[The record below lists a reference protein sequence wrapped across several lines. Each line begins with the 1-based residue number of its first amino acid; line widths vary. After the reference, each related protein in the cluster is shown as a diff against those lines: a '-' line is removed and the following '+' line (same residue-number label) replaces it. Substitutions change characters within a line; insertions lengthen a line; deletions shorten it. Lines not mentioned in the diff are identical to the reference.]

1 MHACNCCF
9 INRRWC
15 RVKDGCGMRTRR
27 LYFWFY
33 PKPGLCLVHVAFK
46 DIALLHCTQC
56 IKSLNCANRLNI
68 TLNIGKATINTP
80 SSGSLPR
87 LLGYHPTSPYLCRT
101 PPRTTEP
108 TETFPPPQS
117 IATSNGQ
124 YQATQHRIWALRSRA
139 FGWGKM
145 IKVFNW
151 FPDKIIGG
159 SPSVISGDFP

>member
-27 LYFWFY
+27 LYFWFH
-33 PKPGLCLVHVAFK
+33 PKTWFMSCPRGIQRYRSL
-46 DIALLHCTQC
+46 ALYTTYQ
-56 IKSLNCANRLNI
+56 KSNCAKR
-68 TLNIGKATINTP
+68 LNIGKAKINIP
-80 SSGSLPR
+80 PFGSLRR
-87 LLGYHPTSPYLCRT
+87 LLGNHPTSPYLCRT

-124 YQATQHRIWALRSRA
+124 HQATQHRIWALPRA

-145 IKVFNW
+145 IKVFQLV
-151 FPDKIIGG
+151 P
-159 SPSVISGDFP
+159 